1 MAVTAPTP
9 LSNLTRR
16 SSMAL
21 LSDGKSHYSHRVR
34 IVLAEKGVVGEVI
47 NIDSNNKPAE
57 LVDFNPYNTLPVLVD
72 RDLALY
78 DSWVMM
84 EYLDERFPH
93 PPLMPVQ
100 PVARAYTRLWRHR
113 IQTDW
118 CALVD
123 ALSDDKA
130 DKKALANAQKELRD
144 SIVSI
149 APIFAEKPFFMSDE
163 LTLID
168 CCLAPILWRLKAMGV
183 DMPKTKQVKPLQEY
197 MVRMFSR
204 QAFRQSLS
212 ADERE
217 MAQLSL

>member
-1 MAVTAPTP
+1 VTAPSP
-9 LSNLTRR
+9 LSLLTRR

-34 IVLAEKGVVGEVI
+34 IVLAEKGVVSEIIG
-47 NIDSNNKPAE
+47 IDANNKPQE
-57 LVDFNPYNTLPVLVD
+57 LADLNPYNTLPVLVD
-72 RDLALY
+72 RDLSLY

-113 IQTDW
+113 IQNDW
-118 CALVD
+118 AGLVD
-123 ALSDDKA
+123 TLFDPKA
-130 DKKALANAQKELRD
+130 DKKIQQNAQKELRE
-144 SIVSI
+144 SIITV

-168 CCLAPILWRLKAMGV
+168 CCMSPILWRLKAMGIEL
-183 DMPKTKQVKPLQEY
+183 PKTKQVKPLQEY
-197 MVRMFSR
+197 MLRMFSR
-204 QAFRQSLS
+204 PAFRISLS
-212 ADERE
+212 PDERE
-217 MAQLSL
+217 MAQG

>member
-1 MAVTAPTP
+1 MATSP
-9 LSNLTRR
+9 LSLLTRR
-16 SSMAL
+16 ASMAL

-34 IVLAEKGVVGEVI
+34 IVLAEKGVVGEVV
-47 NIDSNNKPAE
+47 NIDASNKPAE
-57 LVDFNPYNTLPVLVD
+57 LADLNPYNDLPVLVD

-78 DSWVMM
+78 ESWVMM

-113 IQTDW
+113 IQKDW
-118 CALVD
+118 CVLVD
-123 ALSDDKA
+123 TILDSKQ
-130 DKKALANAQKELRD
+130 DKKTVQNAQKELRE

-149 APIFAEKPFFMSDE
+149 APIFAEKPFFMNDE

-168 CCLAPILWRLKAMGV
+168 CCMSPILWRLKAMGI
-183 DMPKTKQVKPLQEY
+183 DLPKTKQVKPLQEY
-197 MVRMFSR
+197 MLRMFSR
-204 QAFRQSLS
+204 PAFRQSLS

-217 MAQLSL
+217 MMQG